1 MSNFIE
7 DYKNLIKKKPYL
19 ESVFTISGVCIFAFL
34 TAYICKVYSTED
46 VKDTNL
52 VLNEEERNYYEG
64 NYDEAIEERRKRRL
78 ANFTYETK

>member
-34 TAYICKVYSTED
+34 TAIY
-46 VKDTNL
+46 VKFIL
-52 VLNEEERNYYEG
+52 QRM
-64 NYDEAIEERRKRRL
+64 
-78 ANFTYETK
+78 